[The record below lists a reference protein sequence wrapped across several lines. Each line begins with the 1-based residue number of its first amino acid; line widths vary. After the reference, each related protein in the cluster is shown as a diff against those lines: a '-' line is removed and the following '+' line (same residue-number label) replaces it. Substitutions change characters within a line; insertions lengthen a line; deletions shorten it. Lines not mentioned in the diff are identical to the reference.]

1 MKTRCWYGILT
12 VCLFLFLTGCGQE
25 PEVHQEQEPET
36 AGEIIKEETSG
47 LEDLKLR
54 DKDLIYAQQDPTEV
68 VTMYLTVSPGNSA
81 ENTDHTWKE
90 INTYSVYDY
99 DSMGVDRYQV
109 SGLLQVG
116 DENGPVPGE
125 LGYGQ
130 VSPNCT
136 VQIRGQTSS
145 RNTQKNYKIS
155 IKDNKGEWRGQT
167 TIALNKHQTDGLR
180 FRNKMAYDLMTGIEE
195 MMSLRTTFVHLYVK
209 DTTEGGSGGFVDYG
223 LYTQVEQLN
232 KTALKTHGLDKN
244 GHLYKIN
251 FFEFQRYE
259 DVIKMA
265 DDPTYDQKA
274 FEERIE
280 IKGDDD
286 HSKLIEMLEA
296 VNDYTIPADEV
307 LEKYFD
313 TENLAYWM
321 AFHILTGNRDTQSR
335 NVYIYSPLNSD
346 KWYFYSWDN
355 DGMLKRGEYA
365 LSGRSDGGEWET
377 GISNYWGNVLFR
389 RALKTEEFRQTLDM
403 AVEDIKEY
411 LSPERIRTMTEQY
424 KEVVKPYIY
433 RMPDI
438 QYAPLTES
446 QYDEIASGL
455 SGEIELNYSEY
466 KESLQNPMPFYVAPP
481 VLTDGQYR
489 YTWDAAYDFDG
500 ETITYTF
507 ELARDYA
514 FTDIILRKED
524 LLIPEVQSDVL
535 PPGQYFIRVRAAD
548 TSGKSQYSFD
558 YYVIE
563 SGKVYGAKCFYVQSD
578 GSIVEDVYEE

>member
-1 MKTRCWYGILT
+1 MKTRRWYGILT

-389 RALKTEEFRQTLDM
+389 RALKTEEFRQALDM
-403 AVEDIKEY
+403 AIEDIKEY

-424 KEVVKPYIY
+424 KEVVKPYVY

-466 KESLQNPMPFYVAPP
+466 KESLQKPMPFYVAPP

>member
-1 MKTRCWYGILT
+1 MKTRRWYGILT

-251 FFEFQRYE
+251 FLSSSAMKTSSKWQMIRLM
-259 DVIKMA
+259 I
-265 DDPTYDQKA
+265 
-274 FEERIE
+274 RR
-280 IKGDDD
+280 
-286 HSKLIEMLEA
+286 HSKRGLKSREMT
-296 VNDYTIPADEV
+296 TIP
-307 LEKYFD
+307 
-313 TENLAYWM
+313 
-321 AFHILTGNRDTQSR
+321 S
-335 NVYIYSPLNSD
+335 
-346 KWYFYSWDN
+346 
-355 DGMLKRGEYA
+355 
-365 LSGRSDGGEWET
+365 
-377 GISNYWGNVLFR
+377 
-389 RALKTEEFRQTLDM
+389 
-403 AVEDIKEY
+403 
-411 LSPERIRTMTEQY
+411 
-424 KEVVKPYIY
+424 
-433 RMPDI
+433 
-438 QYAPLTES
+438 
-446 QYDEIASGL
+446 
-455 SGEIELNYSEY
+455 
-466 KESLQNPMPFYVAPP
+466 
-481 VLTDGQYR
+481 
-489 YTWDAAYDFDG
+489 
-500 ETITYTF
+500 
-507 ELARDYA
+507 
-514 FTDIILRKED
+514 
-524 LLIPEVQSDVL
+524 
-535 PPGQYFIRVRAAD
+535 
-548 TSGKSQYSFD
+548 
-558 YYVIE
+558 
-563 SGKVYGAKCFYVQSD
+563 
-578 GSIVEDVYEE
+578 